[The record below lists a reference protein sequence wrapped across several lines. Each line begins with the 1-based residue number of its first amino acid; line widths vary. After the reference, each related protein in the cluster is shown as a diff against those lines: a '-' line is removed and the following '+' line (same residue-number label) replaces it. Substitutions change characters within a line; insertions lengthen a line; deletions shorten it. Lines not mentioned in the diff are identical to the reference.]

1 MRRVVH
7 LELNV
12 PKFLPYM
19 NEKKHNTL
27 LLEVHF
33 GWFFFETTL
42 RLSAVVN
49 KIKV

>member
-1 MRRVVH
+1 MRRVVL
-7 LELNV
+7 LEYYV

-19 NEKKHNTL
+19 NEKKQNTL

-33 GWFFFETTL
+33 GWGFFVTTL
-42 RLSAVVN
+42 GLSAVVN